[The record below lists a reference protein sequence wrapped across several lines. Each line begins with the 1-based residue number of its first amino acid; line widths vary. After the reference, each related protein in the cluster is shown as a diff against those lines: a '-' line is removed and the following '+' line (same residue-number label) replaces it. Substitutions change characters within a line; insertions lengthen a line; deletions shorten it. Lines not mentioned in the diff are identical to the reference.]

1 MDSVRVSK
9 DQPQKYMEA
18 DAGDGTKRED
28 HYLHGVKLI
37 ICIASLVLNMFLC
50 GLDQT
55 IVATILTDVTNQ
67 FESFDKVG
75 WLTSGYL
82 LPMTV
87 LSANWGQL
95 SILFGRKWVM
105 IISIIIFESGS
116 LMCALSPNMN
126 TLIGGRVLGGI
137 GASGIQSNIFII
149 ISEVVDMNH
158 RPVAFT
164 ALVAIMGIASIVG
177 PLIGG
182 AFTTNVSWRWC
193 FYINLPIGGVA
204 AILFFIVFNPP
215 KPSRNFKEALKKI
228 DYVGT
233 FLLAGGLVV
242 FFLGLTFGSN
252 GQYHWGSA
260 AVILCLVLGVL
271 AIMGFIL
278 WNWKF
283 SPNPLIPL
291 EVAKVPQINA
301 SAAAM
306 FGMFGSMMVMVL
318 YLSIYFQNICQR
330 DPLHSGLSLLSLVI
344 PMIICSIFMG
354 FLMKKTMLV
363 KPYGLVGGALI
374 LVGGGIVSLLEV
386 DSSDTKKIGLPIISG
401 LANGIIMQA
410 AISSSQLSAP
420 KTPGAMIMTTSY
432 TIFWRNL
439 GGTLG
444 GIVSGVVYNTSF
456 HDKLSSGLKDLA
468 TSDPS
473 LYDQFHKYTVDQLMS
488 STDYLNEMSSA
499 GVAFLKHCMMKGI
512 TSVFYLNL
520 GFAAICFLGSVFFT
534 NKMIPSKDQIKT
546 KQDRDVEDAEKASKD
561 VDNADSDKD
570 AEKVTSDKD
579 ESGKISSE
587 NPSDRV

>member
-1 MDSVRVSK
+1 MSSNTDTITREK
-9 DQPQKYMEA
+9 AKKFIEA

-37 ICIASLVLNMFLC
+37 ICLASLMLNMFLC

-55 IVATILTDVTNQ
+55 IVATILTQVTNQ
-67 FESFDKVG
+67 FDSFDKVG
-75 WLTSGYL
+75 WITSGYL

-105 IISIIIFESGS
+105 IFCIVIFEAGS

-149 ISEVVDMNH
+149 VSEVVDMNH
-158 RPVAFT
+158 RPIAFT
-164 ALVAIMGIASIVG
+164 AFVSTMGIASVVG

-193 FYINLPIGGVA
+193 FYVNLPIGGVA
-204 AILFFIVFNPP
+204 AVLFYIVFNPP
-215 KPSRNFKEALKKI
+215 KPVRNFREAVKKI

-233 FLLAGGLVV
+233 FLVAGGLTV

-252 GQYHWGSA
+252 RQYPWNSG
-260 AVILCLVLGVL
+260 AVISCIVLGFV
-271 AIMGFIL
+271 IMVAFVF

-301 SAAAM
+301 SVAAM

-330 DPLHSGLSLLSLVI
+330 DSLHSGLSLLPLII
-344 PMIICSIFMG
+344 PMIVCAFFMG
-354 FLMKKTMLV
+354 ILMKKTRLV
-363 KPYGLVGGALI
+363 KPYGALGGILI
-374 LVGGGIVSLLEV
+374 LVGGGIVTLLEV
-386 DSSDTKKIGLPIISG
+386 DSSNAKRIGLPIVAG
-401 LANGIIMQA
+401 FANGIIMQTA
-410 AISSSQLSAP
+410 VSSSQLAAP

-432 TIFWRNL
+432 VMFWRNL
-439 GGTLG
+439 GGTIG
-444 GIVSGVVYNTSF
+444 GILSGVVYNTSF
-456 HDKLSSGLKDLA
+456 YNHL
-468 TSDPS
+468 TSALHRISTDDPS
-473 LYDQFHKYTVDQLMS
+473 LYNQFHGLTVEQLMG
-488 STDYLNEMSSA
+488 STDYLRDLSSDA
-499 GVAFLKHCMMKGI
+499 VSFLKHYIMTSI
-512 TSVFYLNL
+512 TTVFYLNL
-520 GFAAICFLGSVFFT
+520 GFAGICFLGCAFLT
-534 NKMIPSKDQIKT
+534 NKKIPTKEEIRT
-546 KQDRDVEDAEKASKD
+546 KQDRAVEEAEKEAETEKGD
-561 VDNADSDKD
+561 EPDKSESENI
-570 AEKVTSDKD
+570 AESNSEKV
-579 ESGKISSE
+579 
-587 NPSDRV
+587 